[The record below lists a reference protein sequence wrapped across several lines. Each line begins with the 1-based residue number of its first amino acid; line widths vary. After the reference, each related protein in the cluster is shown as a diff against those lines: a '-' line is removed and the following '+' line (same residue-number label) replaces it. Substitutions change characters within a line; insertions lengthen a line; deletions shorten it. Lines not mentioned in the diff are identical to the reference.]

1 MSKTMTISTDTMRI
15 LQPYPD
21 IYAYYDGRMNKRLYS
36 PEPNWLDDGA
46 YTLGTASYAIVSEGH
61 ALVYDTHM
69 SLDHA
74 RFIRNH
80 LQSLDVS
87 EITVVLS
94 HWHTDHIAG
103 NEVFADCE
111 IIALDLTADTM
122 AKNREALAKRNPPI
136 SPVIMPTRTFKTTL
150 GLQIGKRLVEMHHFD
165 IHSADGNVLWLPH
178 EKILFAGDTLED
190 TVTYISEPE
199 HIATHIEELKRL
211 RQWPIAR
218 ILPNHG
224 LEQRIAEGGYAPELI
239 DANQAYLERLTG
251 PNGLALAGKQTLK
264 EFVAPELA
272 EGAIV
277 YHADYEEVHRHNID
291 AVRKIRA
298 L

>member
-1 MSKTMTISTDTMRI
+1 MTISTDTMRI
-15 LQPYPD
+15 LQPYPG
-21 IYAYYDGRMNKRLYS
+21 IYAYYDGRTGQRLYS

-46 YTLGTASYAIVSEGH
+46 YTLGTASYAIVSDGH

-80 LQSLDVS
+80 LQGLQVTK
-87 EITVVLS
+87 ITVVLS

-103 NEVFADCE
+103 NEVFADCD
-111 IIALDLTADTM
+111 IVALALTADTM
-122 AKNREALAKRNPPI
+122 QKNSQALAKRNPPI
-136 SPVIMPTRTFKTTL
+136 SPVIMPTDIFETTYS
-150 GLQIGKRLVEMHHFD
+150 LQIGKRLVEMHHFD
-165 IHSADGNVLWLPH
+165 IHSADGNVLWLPD

-199 HIATHIEELKRL
+199 NIASHIEELKRL

-224 LEQRIAEGGYAPELI
+224 LEQRIAGGGYTADLI
-239 DANQAYLERLTG
+239 DANRAYLERLTG
-251 PNGLALAGKQTLK
+251 PNGLALADKQTLK
-264 EFVAPELA
+264 EFAAPELA

>member
-1 MSKTMTISTDTMRI
+1 MTISTDTMRI

-87 EITVVLS
+87 KITVVLS

-111 IIALDLTADTM
+111 IIALALTADTM
-122 AKNREALAKRNPPI
+122 AKNSEALAKRNPAI
-136 SPVIMPTRTFKTTL
+136 SPVIMPTRTFETTL
-150 GLQIGKRLVEMHHFD
+150 SLQIGKRLVEMHHFD

-190 TVTYISEPE
+190 TVTYVSEPE

-224 LEQRIAEGGYAPELI
+224 LEQRIANGGYAPELI
-239 DANQAYLERLTG
+239 DANRAYLERLSG
-251 PNGLALAGKQTLK
+251 PHGLALADKQTLK
-264 EFVAPELA
+264 EFVGPELA

-291 AVRKIRA
+291 ALRKIRA

>member
-1 MSKTMTISTDTMRI
+1 MKISTDTLRI
-15 LQPYPD
+15 LQPYPG
-21 IYAYYDGRMNKRLYS
+21 IYAYYDGRTGKRLYS

-46 YTLGTASYAIVSEGH
+46 YTLGTASYALVSDGY

-74 RFIRNH
+74 RAIRHH
-80 LQSLDVS
+80 LENLGVS
-87 EITVVLS
+87 KITVVLS

-103 NEVFADCE
+103 NEVFEDCE
-111 IIALDLTADTM
+111 IIALSLTAETM
-122 AKNREALAKRNPPI
+122 QKNRLTLEGRNPPI
-136 SPVIMPTRTFKTTL
+136 SPVVMPTRTFENTMS
-150 GLQIGKRLVEMHHFD
+150 LQIGSKTVEFHHFD
-165 IHSADGNVLWLPH
+165 IHSADGNVMWLPE

-211 RQWPIAR
+211 RQWPINK

-224 LEQRIAEGGYAPELI
+224 IEDRIADGGYKPDLI
-239 DANQAYLERLTG
+239 DANRTYLERLTA
-251 PNGLALAGKQTLK
+251 PHGLTEAEKQTLK

-272 EGAIV
+272 NGSIV
-277 YHADYEEVHRHNID
+277 YHADYEEVHQHNIE
-291 AVRKIRA
+291 AIRKVRA